1 MKYSEIVKIIE
12 ADGWYQVRQKGSHRA
27 YKHDEKEGIV
37 TIAYHRLSDEI
48 PKGTQGS
55 ILKQAK
61 LK

>member
-1 MKYSEIVKIIE
+1 MKYNEVVKIIE
-12 ADGWYQVRQKGSHRA
+12 SDGWHQIRQKGSHRA
-27 YKHDEKEGIV
+27 YKHGEKEGVV

-48 PKGTQGS
+48 PKGTLNS